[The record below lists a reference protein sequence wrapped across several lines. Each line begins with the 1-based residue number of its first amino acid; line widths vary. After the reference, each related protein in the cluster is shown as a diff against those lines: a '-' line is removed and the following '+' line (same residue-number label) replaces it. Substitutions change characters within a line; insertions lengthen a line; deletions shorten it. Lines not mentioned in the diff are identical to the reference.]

1 MLDQVVAA
9 ETSAAV
15 WDLSCVDWQDRIRE
29 GRSLMPS
36 LPLFAEEADMAQGFY
51 DEMQLPDVPG
61 KPKMRTASGQWFR
74 EIVRAAFGSWDPV
87 GQVRYIRDII
97 AMVPKGSSKTT
108 NSAALLLVAMLMNYR
123 PRGKALFVGPTQA
136 ISTRAYEQAV
146 GMIEESPDLKRR
158 FLPHDHE
165 MMIEDLVTKAEAQV
179 KTFDVN
185 ILTGAMGLFFVLLDE
200 IHLLGNN
207 PKGAKILRQ
216 IRGGLDKTPEGLL
229 VMTTT
234 MPDDV
239 PLGIMKSELKFA
251 RNVRDGKYRGRIVRP
266 MLPLLHEFPP
276 DIATLTREE
285 RAQGVKPHW
294 QDPRYWPMVLP
305 NLGRSGSSLK
315 EMIADW
321 EAERDKGDEA
331 IRIWASQHLNVEIG
345 QGINNEG
352 WRGADFWESAA
363 DETLTL
369 QSLLGRCEVVTFGTD
384 GGGLDDLLG
393 LAVIGRDRV
402 TREWLS
408 WCYAF
413 ADPKVLE
420 RRPDIASALRDF
432 AEERSLTI
440 GDGAAR
446 HSKFVELVKAV
457 VASGLLPE
465 KNAVGVD
472 PNNAAAVFEALAD
485 GGVKPEQIKRL
496 LQGPAL
502 APAMY
507 GIELKLDDGTFWHA
521 DQALMAWVL
530 GNAKVE
536 PRGNHLMITKQISGR
551 AKIDPLIALLEAAIL
566 MSWNPTAADPVDISQ
581 WLRGAVMR

>member
-1 MLDQVVAA
+1 MLDQAVAA
-9 ETSAAV
+9 PSALPM
-15 WDLSCVDWQDRIRE
+15 WDLSCVDWQDRIRD
-29 GRSLMPS
+29 GRSLMPN
-36 LPLFAEEADMAQGFY
+36 LPLFTGEADIAQGFY

-61 KPKMRTASGQWFR
+61 KPKMRAASGGWFR

-87 GQVRYIRDII
+87 NQVRHIRDIL

-136 ISTRAYEQAV
+136 ISDRAYEQAV

-158 FLPHDHE
+158 FVPHDHDKT
-165 MMIEDLVTKAEAQV
+165 IEDLVTKAEAQV

-207 PKGAKILRQ
+207 PRGAKVLRQ

-234 MPDDV
+234 MPDDI

-251 RNVRDGKYRGRIVRP
+251 RNVRDGKYRGRIIRP
-266 MLPLLHEFPP
+266 MLPLLHEFPT

-285 RAQGVKPHW
+285 RALGVRPRW
-294 QDPRYWPMVLP
+294 QDPANWPMVLP
-305 NLGRSGSSLK
+305 NLGRSGASLK

-321 EAERDKGDEA
+321 EGERDKGDEA
-331 IRIWASQHLNVEIG
+331 IRIWASQHLNIEIG

-369 QSLLGRCEVVTFGTD
+369 ESLLARCEVVTLGAD

-393 LAVIGRDRV
+393 LSVIGRDKT

-408 WCYAF
+408 WSHAF
-413 ADPKVLE
+413 ADPKVQE
-420 RRPDIASALRDF
+420 RRPDIASALKDF
-432 AEERSLTI
+432 AEEGTLTI
-440 GDGAAR
+440 GAGAAR
-446 HSKFVELVKAV
+446 HVRFVALVKQV

-465 KNAVGVD
+465 KDAVGVD
-472 PNNAAAVFEALAD
+472 PNNAAAVFEALAE
-485 GGVKPEQIKRL
+485 GGIKPEQIRRL
-496 LQGPAL
+496 IQGPAL

-507 GIELKLDDGTFWHA
+507 GLELKLDDGTFWHA
-521 DQALMAWVL
+521 DQLLMAWVL

-536 PRGNHLMITKQISGR
+536 PKGNHLMITKQISGR
-551 AKIDPLIALLEAAIL
+551 AKIDPLIALFEAAIL
-566 MSWNPTAADPVDISQ
+566 MSWNP
-581 WLRGAVMR
+581 RGRANIGALIDAGRVLV